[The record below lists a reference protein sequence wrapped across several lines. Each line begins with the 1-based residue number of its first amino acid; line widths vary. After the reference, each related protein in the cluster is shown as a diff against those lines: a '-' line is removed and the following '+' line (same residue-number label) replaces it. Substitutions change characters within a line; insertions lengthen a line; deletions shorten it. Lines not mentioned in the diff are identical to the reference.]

1 MDYGTGI
8 LSVVVVLGM
17 LFRGGTAEDKTTAPQ
32 WQTDVNHAW
41 QTAQAS
47 RRPLILYFKM
57 ANCVFCR
64 KMERET
70 FADQALTADIR
81 EQFVAAHLTLEQHGD
96 LVKRYQVRTFPT
108 TVIISPD
115 ARVIDH
121 IPGYIG
127 PKDLRTRLRVAAETL
142 RIAAEKSAS
151 QKK

>member
-1 MDYGTGI
+1 MDCRTAI
-8 LSVVVVLGM
+8 LSVIVMLGM
-17 LFRGGTAEDKTTAPQ
+17 MFRGGAGEDKPAASP
-32 WQTDVNHAW
+32 WQTDVNRAW

-70 FADQALTADIR
+70 FADQALTADMR
-81 EQFVAAHLTLEQHGD
+81 EKFVAANLTLEQHGD

-115 ARVIDH
+115 ARVLDH

-127 PKDLRTRLRVAAETL
+127 AKDLRTRLLVASESLRVAS
-142 RIAAEKSAS
+142 EKPVS

>member
-1 MDYGTGI
+1 MGI
-8 LSVVVVLGM
+8 LSVIVVLGI
-17 LFRGGTAEDKTTAPQ
+17 LFRGGTAEDQIPAPQ
-32 WQTDVNHAW
+32 WQTDVNRAW

-57 ANCVFCR
+57 ANCAFCR

-70 FADQALTADIR
+70 FTDQALTADMR
-81 EQFVAAHLTLEQHGD
+81 DKFVAANLNLEQHGD

-108 TVIISPD
+108 TVVISPD

-127 PKDLRTRLRVAAETL
+127 PKDLRTRLRVAAESL
-142 RIAAEKSAS
+142 RVAAEKPAS
-151 QKK
+151 PKK